1 MQVVAD
7 ADMGL
12 LGSSPLQPGTL
23 LSPPA
28 VLRLLDQHLSSRQQ
42 GQQQWA
48 VPGQPD
54 AGADPGMAFKQ
65 PSEQAWAM
73 PSQPDGIAGHDIGRR
88 CAPAGGARMSG
99 GVRELLQQ
107 NFAGSWLS
115 DGEQLLRQASEV
127 YLQQQLAAGPLQ
139 QLDLLPMPAWP
150 QHAVAQPGGPTP
162 QCEAP
167 LQADLLARLYA
178 ARQAAALEAAAS
190 EAAQGQQYAARQAA
204 VQEAARQE
212 LASGHGLEAA
222 AMQATQSHG
231 LEVAALDAAGCHGL
245 EMPGMASAALSAGLQ
260 ATELLPADALPQ
272 TAAQLAGLMDEPQ
285 NLVDL
290 QTAAKEASVSTSSSQ
305 QAALQAFGRTPDS
318 AQRQMPAL
326 EVAQLNL
333 GSSCPDSTG
342 RSLSIVQLA
351 QQLMTSPQVGPVAR
365 FLVGQHPSRTSFRSL
380 KSFGHDVLGR
390 CIVQQLTCVFQIG
403 RPVCGYLQGS
413 SSKAAA
419 GSCSYAE

>member
-1 MQVVAD
+1 MRVVAD

-28 VLRLLDQHLSSRQQ
+28 VLRLLDQQLASRQQ
-42 GQQQWA
+42 GRQQW
-48 VPGQPD
+48 VMPGQPD
-54 AGADPGMAFKQ
+54 AGADHGMAFKQ

-73 PSQPDGIAGHDIGRR
+73 PGQSDGGAGDDIGRR
-88 CAPAGGARMSG
+88 CAPAVGASLSG

-107 NFAGSWLS
+107 NLAGSWLS
-115 DGEQLLRQASEV
+115 DSEQLLRQASEV

-139 QLDLLPMPAWP
+139 QLNLLQMPAWP
-150 QHAVAQPGGPTP
+150 QHAMAHSGVPTP

-167 LQADLLARLYA
+167 SQALLLARLHA
-178 ARQAAALEAAAS
+178 ARQAAALEAAAL

-204 VQEAARQE
+204 MQEAARAE

-231 LEVAALDAAGCHGL
+231 LEVAALNAAACHGL
-245 EMPGMASAALSAGLQ
+245 ELPGMASAALSAGLQ

-272 TAAQLAGLMDEPQ
+272 TAAQPAGLTDEPQ
-285 NLVDL
+285 NLVSL
-290 QTAAKEASVSTSSSQ
+290 QPAAKEPSVSASSSQ
-305 QAALQAFGRTPDS
+305 QAALQALGRTPDS
-318 AQRQMPAL
+318 TQRQMPAL

-351 QQLMTSPQVGPVAR
+351 QQLMTSPQVGPNAL
-365 FLVGQHPSRTSFRSL
+365 FLVGQFPHSEVKKALATILWCSSRHICSTL
-380 KSFGHDVLGR
+380 DILILAI
-390 CIVQQLTCVFQIG
+390 C
-403 RPVCGYLQGS
+403 
-413 SSKAAA
+413 KAAA
-419 GSCSYAE
+419 ARPLKALCQVTIL